1 MADGAKEFKVPTI
14 TDPVSVEAAR
24 LMRRAVEEYRKRHK
38 PLITDELSESY
49 EGISPQYTT
58 PEIIRNFR
66 KRVRYHIRRKGRH
79 HQP

>member
-38 PLITDELSESY
+38 PLITDELSE
-49 EGISPQYTT
+49 
-58 PEIIRNFR
+58 FM
-66 KRVRYHIRRKGRH
+66 KV
-79 HQP
+79 